1 MGKTKE
7 EKNLKGEKAE
17 EMNQKGEEK
26 REKNYAGRHHEIVE
40 KNVNLA
46 KQRIEKWMKK
56 DSKLEAKV
64 LKMQMWNKKQKA
76 AALKAAE
83 DEAGAKKL
91 VDSLD
96 GDFERSDK
104 KRQEA
109 VEKEKMNN
117 QFKEMLR
124 KDDEKEKQEALKK
137 LQEEKERYQKD
148 QDRVA
153 RAE

>member
-1 MGKTKE
+1 MG
-7 EKNLKGEKAE
+7 E

-46 KQRIEKWMKK
+46 KQRIERWMKK

-76 AALKAAE
+76 TALKAAE

-96 GDFERSDK
+96 GAFERSDK

-137 LQEEKERYQKD
+137 LQEENES
-148 QDRVA
+148 
-153 RAE
+153 